1 VEYEDKMKKLPSGI
15 YKSYLVEKVLS
26 RYAFQAPILE
36 IGCGTG
42 EFLETLNKF
51 KLHNGD
57 LIDLN
62 NDTIQHCRE
71 KCSLLNLHMN
81 VYCTDLFDF
90 ASEKKYNSIFMFE
103 ILEHIENDE
112 AALEEVFT
120 SLNPQGL
127 FLMSVPAKQSLFSD
141 EDTFQ
146 GHLRRY
152 ERNDLCNKLRKAG
165 FVIEFFWCY
174 NPLPYITKFLIK
186 RRQKASH
193 VGAEVLQKTK
203 DSSHV
208 YYPTTKKL
216 VDIFYPIYSTMHF
229 ILKVQNLVL
238 KMDFGAHYLV
248 LGRKI

>member
-1 VEYEDKMKKLPSGI
+1 MEYEDKMKKLPSGI
-15 YKSYLVEKVLS
+15 YKSYLIEKVLS
-26 RYAFQAPILE
+26 RYTFQAPILE

-57 LIDLN
+57 LIDFN

-112 AALEEVFT
+112 AALEKVFAL
-120 SLNPQGL
+120 LNPQGL

>member
-1 VEYEDKMKKLPSGI
+1 MEYEDKMKKLPSGI
-15 YKSYLVEKVLS
+15 YKSYLVEKVFLKYTFES
-26 RYAFQAPILE
+26 PILE

-42 EFLETLNKF
+42 EFLETLKKF
-51 KLHNGD
+51 NLRNGD

-71 KCSLLNLHMN
+71 KCRLLKLDMN
-81 VYCTDLFDF
+81 VYCTDFRDFD
-90 ASEKKYNSIFMFE
+90 STKKYNSIFMFE

-112 AALEEVFT
+112 AALEKVFA

-152 ERNDLCNKLRKAG
+152 ERNDLCNKLQRAG
-165 FVIEFFWCY
+165 FVIELFWCY
-174 NPLPYITKFLIK
+174 NPLPYITKFLSK
-186 RRQKASH
+186 RMKKPSH
-193 VGAEVLQKTK
+193 VDAEVLQKTK

-216 VDIFYPIYSTMHF
+216 VDIFYPIYSRMHF

-238 KMDFGAHYLV
+238 GTDFGAHYLV